1 MGGEGG
7 GVSGAPLTHRVASRP
22 SDVSP
27 REFCR
32 PRGQPYTLE
41 TKYSDIPNPRLHT
54 SSVTFQFTCMQQRL
68 GGDRGIGF
76 SGGGRKRVQNETTGE
91 KYFFWYLLAVGGSMG
106 CRWHSD
112 EGWLDFSLPPL
123 SKIHQTPASLDLTF
137 VFQQN
142 WCPALAL
149 RCTATNISWIE
160 MISFHRQTQNKLA
173 KLK

>member
-68 GGDRGIGF
+68 GGNRGVDF
-76 SGGGRKRVQNETTGE
+76 SGGGRKRVQNCYETTGE

-112 EGWLDFSLPPL
+112 EGWLDRLFPPSTVKNPSNTCQPWPDFCISTKLMSCPRTTLHRNKYIMNWNDIFS
-123 SKIHQTPASLDLTF
+123 
-137 VFQQN
+137 
-142 WCPALAL
+142 
-149 RCTATNISWIE
+149 
-160 MISFHRQTQNKLA
+160 
-173 KLK
+173 